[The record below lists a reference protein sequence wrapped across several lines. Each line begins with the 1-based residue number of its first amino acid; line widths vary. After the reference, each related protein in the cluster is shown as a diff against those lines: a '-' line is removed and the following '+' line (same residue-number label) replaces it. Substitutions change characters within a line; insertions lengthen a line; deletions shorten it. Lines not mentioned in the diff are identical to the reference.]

1 MTDTAVQATKPRVGI
16 FDFTGCEGCE
26 LNQLNFEDQLLDIL
40 AHVDIVEWRE
50 AMDDRAPEYDIAFVE
65 GSLSTPDCIRRIND
79 IRRRTKVLVTLGA
92 CAVQGGVNAMKNLQ
106 PIDAVREEVY
116 GEDKYL
122 FPTLPAL
129 AISDVVKV
137 DYRVRGCP
145 MTQIEFLKVFTSLV
159 MGKTPV
165 EPDHAVCVECK
176 LRENECVHER
186 GMICLGP
193 VTRAGC
199 DAHCPSVGQYCTGC
213 RGLVSAPNLDGM
225 REILVEHGLSR
236 DEAWKRLQLYNANL
250 IEEVPR

>member
-1 MTDTAVQATKPRVGI
+1 MSGKPRVGI

-26 LNQLNFEDQLLDIL
+26 LNKLNFEDQLLDIL

-50 AMDDRAPEYDIAFVE
+50 AMDDRVDEYDIAFVE
-65 GSLSTPDCIRRIND
+65 GALSTPDCIRRIHD
-79 IRRRTKVLVTLGA
+79 IRRRTKVLVALGA
-92 CAVQGGVNAMKNLQ
+92 CAVSGGINAVKNTR
-106 PIDAVREEVY
+106 PIEEVREEVY

-129 AISDVVKV
+129 PLSSVVKV
-137 DYRVRGCP
+137 DVNVRGCP
-145 MTQIEFLKVFTSLV
+145 MTQREFVKVFTALV
-159 MGKTPV
+159 MGKQPI

-176 LRENECVHER
+176 LRENECVYEK

-213 RGLVSAPNLDGM
+213 RGLVSEPNVAGM
-225 REILVEHGLSR
+225 EEILVSHGLSA
-236 DEAWKRLQLYNANL
+236 DEAWRRLQLYNANEL
-250 IEEVPR
+250 EGVL